1 MKVILEFK
9 SPLLIG
15 GKKNTSNFINTD
27 DVIKGSV
34 IRAAFAKVILNNCPF
49 RNEKIDGKVN
59 WIQYRE
65 DKCSSK
71 CEFKNIC
78 KKFSDIHFSYFYP
91 EGSEV
96 VPLTAKLCKTDKKH
110 GYIDCLID
118 DDKCKKCKGDED
130 GRTEFKTG
138 LRTVEKN
145 KEQYKV
151 EKTVCIKTSINP
163 YTRTSSDGM
172 LYSVE
177 TITATGKND
186 LGEKI
191 CIYEGDI
198 ENLTKDELD
207 LFKRLRVGGDT
218 TVGLG
223 KCELKVDNSNKT
235 LDIDMDDF
243 CKRYISKNHI
253 KNKDKNEYAAIKF
266 IGDLKVDFKGAE
278 QRLRNKKIIDDDYIT
293 TDEYKKIWEEALG
306 VYDNLEVNIDRI
318 YTDFINYRGYD
329 TFKGNNKR
337 SNAYVMATK
346 GTVIVFKGKNIK
358 EFLEKHTSKA
368 DDSKKGVK
376 MSFGYDTE
384 VGFGNYVLY
393 DGR

>member
-110 GYIDCLID
+110 GYIDCLIH
-118 DDKCKKCKGDED
+118 DDKCDDCKG
-130 GRTEFKTG
+130 RTDFKAG
-138 LRTVEKN
+138 LRKTIGEK
-145 KEQYKV
+145 KIPYKV
-151 EKTVCIKTSINP
+151 EKNVCIKTSINP

-172 LYSVE
+172 LYSIE

-186 LGEKI
+186 LGEKV
-191 CIYEGDI
+191 CIYEGII

-207 LFKRLRVGGDT
+207 LFKSLRVGGDT

-223 KCELKVDNSNKT
+223 KCELKVDNSCKT
-235 LDIDMDDF
+235 LNNHKNDF
-243 CKRYISKNHI
+243 CDKYRIE
-253 KNKDKNEYAAIKF
+253 DKNDYAAIKF

-278 QRLRNKKIIDDDYIT
+278 QRLRDKKIIDDDYIT
-293 TDEYKKIWEEALG
+293 TDQYKKIWEEALG

-329 TFKGNNKR
+329 TSKGNNKR
-337 SNAYVMATK
+337 SNAFVMATK
-346 GTVIVFKGKNIK
+346 GTVIVFKGKNVK
-358 EFLEKHTSKA
+358 EFLEKHTSRA

-384 VGFGNYVLY
+384 VGFGKYVLY

>member
-1 MKVILEFK
+1 MKVILDFK
-9 SPLLIG
+9 SPLLLG

-49 RNEKIDGKVN
+49 RNEKVQNKVN
-59 WIQYRE
+59 WIEHRGN
-65 DKCSSK
+65 KCSSECK
-71 CEFKNIC
+71 FNNIC

-91 EGSEV
+91 KGSEV
-96 VPLTAKLCKTDKKH
+96 VPLTSKLCKTDKNH

-130 GRTEFKTG
+130 GRTEFKSG
-138 LRTVEKN
+138 LRTIGEN
-145 KEQYKV
+145 KKPYKV
-151 EKTVCIKTSINP
+151 EKTVSIKTSINP

-177 TITATGKND
+177 TITSTPIKN
-186 LGEKI
+186 LEEKV
-191 CIYEGDI
+191 CIYEGYI
-198 ENLTKDELD
+198 ENLTQDEFT

-223 KCELKVDNSNKT
+223 KCVLSVEDNNKA

-243 CKRYISKNHI
+243 CQKYLYKNHI
-253 KNKDKNEYAAIKF
+253 ENKDKNEYAAIKF
-266 IGDLKVDFKGAE
+266 VGDLKVDFKGAE
-278 QRLRNKKIIDDDYIT
+278 QRLRDKNIIDDDYIT
-293 TDEYKKIWEEALG
+293 TEQYKKIWEEALG
-306 VYDNLEVNIDRI
+306 VYDNSEVNIDRI

-329 TFKGNNKR
+329 TSKGNNKR
-337 SNAYVMATK
+337 SNAFVMATK
-346 GTVIVFKGKNIK
+346 GTVIVFKGKGIK
-358 EFLEKHTSKA
+358 EFLESNV
-368 DDSKKGVK
+368 SEKKVK